1 MINYSFDY
9 IDYPQRF
16 NRIVND
22 NLRRIMNIPME
33 KLNEWLNSKEVQ
45 YILEYNHT
53 KLINT
58 QIPEQI
64 DYIDKQ
70 IHG

>member
-1 MINYSFDY
+1 MPI
-9 IDYPQRF
+9 
-16 NRIVND
+16 
-22 NLRRIMNIPME
+22 E
-33 KLNEWLNSKEVQ
+33 KLNEWLNSEEVQ